1 MPIHHGRCGPRG
13 RAAGARWTGEA
24 ARPTQ
29 ATLLARSPGAALG
42 LGGFRAC
49 AGPFSSGRRSR
60 ARPGEARAQGATV
73 SRHRP
78 RRPGLRVPRLPA
90 PLPGRVLRPLST
102 PSSNPHIA
110 RGRSERAA
118 TKEAGKSPRRGSSLS
133 GAEGGARPAL
143 SAPPGSRKVGARPL
157 LVFKPSCLRRPPCEL
172 GYAGLCTRRR
182 PDGRGA
188 AATRGRA
195 GPRPRGSRQ
204 ECSGTWGTRPRV
216 ATCSSPDDI
225 WKESANGQSGVYFET
240 ANNDFSR
247 VRRQRR
253 RTRSGR
259 F

>member
-1 MPIHHGRCGPRG
+1 M
-13 RAAGARWTGEA
+13 
-24 ARPTQ
+24 
-29 ATLLARSPGAALG
+29 
-42 LGGFRAC
+42 
-49 AGPFSSGRRSR
+49 
-60 ARPGEARAQGATV
+60 

-143 SAPPGSRKVGARPL
+143 SAPRARARWAPGRC
-157 LVFKPSCLRRPPCEL
+157 SCLSPAACGGRP
-172 GYAGLCTRRR
+172 ASW
-182 PDGRGA
+182 
-188 AATRGRA
+188 ATRGSARGGGPMA
-195 GPRPRGSRQ
+195 GAQQRHVAAPGPRPRGTRQ
-204 ECSGTWGTRPRV
+204 ECSGTWGTQPRV

-247 VRRQRR
+247 VKRQCLRA
-253 RTRSGR
+253 RSGG

>member
-13 RAAGARWTGEA
+13 RAAGARWLGEA

-29 ATLLARSPGAALG
+29 ATLLARSPGAASG

-118 TKEAGKSPRRGSSLS
+118 TKEAGKRPRRGSSLS

-143 SAPPGSRKVGARPL
+143 SAPRAPARWAPSRS
-157 LVFKPSCLRRPPCEL
+157 SCLSPAACGGRP
-172 GYAGLCTRRR
+172 ASW
-182 PDGRGA
+182 
-188 AATRGRA
+188 ATRGSARGGGRMAGAQQRHVAAPDPGLAAPGRSAQGPGVPSPAWPRA
-195 GPRPRGSRQ
+195 PRRMIFGKK
-204 ECSGTWGTRPRV
+204 V
-216 ATCSSPDDI
+216 LM
-225 WKESANGQSGVYFET
+225 ANLVFILKLLTMIFLG
-240 ANNDFSR
+240 
-247 VRRQRR
+247 
-253 RTRSGR
+253 
-259 F
+259 